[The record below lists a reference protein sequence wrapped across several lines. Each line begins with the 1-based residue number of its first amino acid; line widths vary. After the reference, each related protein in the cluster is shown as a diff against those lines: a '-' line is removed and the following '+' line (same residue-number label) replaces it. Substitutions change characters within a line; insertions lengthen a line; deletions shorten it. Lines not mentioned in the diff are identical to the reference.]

1 MSGINIGESGVVF
14 GTFDG
19 DDIFEIEKILTDIKF
34 GDGVKKVEFIVK
46 MQDQSSSIALV
57 EAKSSIPRNPKDFFE
72 EIKLKMAHSLT
83 VWFACACGRH
93 GSLATKLPLNLN
105 KSCNLASPLKLIL
118 VIPTAPDNML
128 PSLSDSFRKV
138 LQVERVLWDIG
149 YSDILVLNE
158 SKARTYRLINR
169 V

>member
-1 MSGINIGESGVVF
+1 MSGINLGEFGVVF

-34 GDGVKKVEFIVK
+34 EDGVKKVEFIVK
-46 MQDQSSSIALV
+46 MQDKGNSIALV
-57 EAKSSIPRNPKDFFE
+57 EAKSSIPRNSKDFFE

-83 VWFACACGRH
+83 VWFACVCGRH
-93 GSLATKLPLNLN
+93 SGLATKLPINLN
-105 KSCNLASPLKLIL
+105 KICNLASPLKLIL
-118 VIPTAPDNML
+118 VVPTAPDDML
-128 PSLSDSFRKV
+128 PGLSDSFRKA
-138 LQVERVLWDIG
+138 LRVERALWDIG